1 MIRSF
6 AGAFLWLLAL
16 WSVGAWLEALVGLP
30 EQFGLLAGLVVA
42 GLLIGHGLRLAF
54 AGRVTTATRAPVT
67 AD

>member
-1 MIRSF
+1 MVRCF
-6 AGAFLWLLAL
+6 AGAALWIAAL

-42 GLLIGHGLRLAF
+42 GLLVGYGLRLAL
-54 AGRVTTATRAPVT
+54 AGRSTAPVQTPVT